1 MEVSSFIFW
10 GLVAVFL
17 IYSVSIYNGLVNL
30 KHNVSKAWANIDVLL
45 KQRHDELPKLV
56 ETCKQYMKFEQET
69 LENVMK
75 ARSSVASAQ
84 QQGDIAALGQAE
96 GALRLGLGGLFAVA
110 EAYPD
115 LKADETFQHLQARI
129 TGLENTIADRREFY
143 NESVNNNNVRIE
155 QFPDVIVARLF
166 NFKEHDLLEF
176 TEQEKT
182 DVNIGQLFD
191 N

>member
-10 GLVAVFL
+10 GLVAIFL